1 MAPTTD
7 ALMVHIIDD
16 DESVRRGLSRLMR
29 SVGIHSHAYDSS
41 ESFLNQDYKNF
52 YGCILIDITMPG
64 MNGLELAVRLKADGV
79 VIPMIAIS
87 ARDDDETTQLVRDL
101 GVKFFLRKPV
111 DDQAL
116 IDAINW
122 VTRKDNKDNF

>member
-1 MAPTTD
+1 MAPTSD

-16 DESVRRGLSRLMR
+16 DESVRKGLSRLMR
-29 SVGIHSHAYDSS
+29 SMGIRSQAYDGS
-41 ESFLNQDYKNF
+41 ECFLNQNYKSF

-64 MNGLELAVRLKADGV
+64 MNGFELAARLKADGIA
-79 VIPMIAIS
+79 IPMIAIS
-87 ARDDDETTQLVRDL
+87 AKDDEETKKLVRDL

-122 VTRKDNKDNF
+122 VTRKEQPDEP